1 MPNDRNE
8 KTPLAVTNEVLGNSK
23 LKQTE
28 KMPNERNYAMN
39 FPVIQEHKDLI
50 QAVDAKELY
59 QALGLDPTNWA
70 GWSKNN
76 IVNNPF
82 ALEGT
87 DYGVYGLGKNTQGG
101 RPTTNYALSI
111 EFAKKLSMQART
123 KKGEEIRDYFLECER
138 RSQPTFNIPQS
149 YSEALLL
156 AGTLQQKIEQDAP
169 KVAHYD
175 AVADRKTLLNATQV
189 AQSVGIKSAQELNKR
204 LNLVGVYNANCK
216 RGKAFQ
222 AWFVEKGLGE
232 MKQGNT
238 GHLQPLFTTKGQMW
252 VYELLSKEV
261 A

>member
-1 MPNDRNE
+1 MTIAQ
-8 KTPLAVTNEVLGNSK
+8 KAKSPLAGTNGLLKNTNQANIITINNS
-23 LKQTE
+23 E
-28 KMPNERNYAMN
+28 DYAMN
-39 FPVIQEHKDLI
+39 FPVIQEHRELI
-50 QAVDAKELY
+50 QAVSARELYAFLRTTERFSSWFDRQLQYGFIENQDYLGCEVFNTLANQTLTDFFISIDMAKEISMI
-59 QALGLDPTNWA
+59 QR
-70 GWSKNN
+70 SEK
-76 IVNNPF
+76 
-82 ALEGT
+82 
-87 DYGVYGLGKNTQGG
+87 G
-101 RPTTNYALSI
+101 R
-111 EFAKKLSMQART
+111 QVRQ
-123 KKGEEIRDYFLECER
+123 YFIECER
-138 RSQPTFNIPQS
+138 RSQPAFNIPQS

-222 AWFVEKGLGE
+222 AWFIEKGLGE

-252 VYELLSKEV
+252 IYELLSKEV